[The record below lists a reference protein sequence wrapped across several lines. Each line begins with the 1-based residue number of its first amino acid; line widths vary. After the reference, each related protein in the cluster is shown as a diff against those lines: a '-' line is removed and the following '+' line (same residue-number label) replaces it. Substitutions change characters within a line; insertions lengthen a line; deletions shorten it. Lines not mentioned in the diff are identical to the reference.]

1 MEKVGLPKSS
11 KVSNVEEDWL
21 CATQLL
27 SAEKTIIFCDANT
40 EQILYVRLLVICL
53 EEVTS
58 LKVNLSKSEMVPVGE
73 VQNILGWRVGCLPI
87 TWYAPRDS
95 F

>member
-27 SAEKTIIFCDANT
+27 FADKTTIFCDANT
-40 EQILYVRLLVICL
+40 EQILYV
-53 EEVTS
+53 
-58 LKVNLSKSEMVPVGE
+58 
-73 VQNILGWRVGCLPI
+73 
-87 TWYAPRDS
+87 
-95 F
+95 